1 LENNSKPKILI
12 TEDDFDNQRF
22 LTIFLGK
29 KYDLIICDS
38 DKTFF
43 PTLEKHHPEV
53 IIMDISL
60 KGSKDGLQ
68 ITRELKANEK
78 YKNIPV
84 ICLTAHAFQRDKEN
98 AEDAGVDMFL
108 AKPVENEIL
117 LNAIESFR
125 VKENI

>member
-1 LENNSKPKILI
+1 MENNSKPKILI

-43 PTLEKHHPEV
+43 PTLEKHLPEV

-125 VKENI
+125 IKEKI

>member
-1 LENNSKPKILI
+1 MDIKNKPKILI

-29 KYDLIICDS
+29 RYDLVICDS

-43 PTLEKHHPEV
+43 PTLEKHRPEV

-68 ITRELKANEK
+68 ITRELKANRD
-78 YKNIPV
+78 YKDIPV
-84 ICLTAHAFQRDKEN
+84 ICLTAHAFQKDKEN
-98 AEDAGVDMFL
+98 AEDAGVDLFL

-125 VKENI
+125 IKEEI

>member
-1 LENNSKPKILI
+1 MENNSKLKILI

-43 PTLEKHHPEV
+43 PTLEKHLPEV

-125 VKENI
+125 IKEKI

>member
-1 LENNSKPKILI
+1 MENNSKPKILI

-43 PTLEKHHPEV
+43 PTLERHHPEV

-84 ICLTAHAFQRDKEN
+84 ICLTAHAFQKDKEN

-125 VKENI
+125 VKEKM